1 MAKEK
6 SEGTTRTLTV
16 DQKRIEDWINNHEDQ
31 NEFFNALGVLTDEE
45 LAAAKATD
53 EKFRLAI
60 EMDPELAKQRAEE
73 ADQTG
78 VINEQV

>member
-1 MAKEK
+1 MADK
-6 SEGTTRTLTV
+6 SEKTTRTLTV

-31 NEFFNALGVLTDEE
+31 NEFFNALGVLTDAE

-60 EMDPELAKQRAEE
+60 EMDPDLAKQRVED
-73 ADQTG
+73 ADKTG
-78 VINEQV
+78 IINEQV